1 MFLVRMLLTLGLA
14 VCVAGGA
21 GAQSK
26 TKPKDKDASIDK
38 GKLPGTWVV
47 SDPGAS
53 TGAGDKG
60 TTYEFTKDGKVTVSS
75 GKKKGLSGT
84 YKLDGQTLTWK
95 VGLAGAAVES
105 PPFKV
110 TKLTDKEMTLEDVAG
125 GKITLSKK

>member
-1 MFLVRMLLTLGLA
+1 MYFVRVLLALGLV
-14 VCVAGGA
+14 VCVAVGA

-26 TKPKDKDASIDK
+26 TKPKDKDAAIDK
-38 GKLPGTWVV
+38 GKMPGTWVV
-47 SDPGAS
+47 TEPGPG

-60 TTYEFTKDGKVTVSS
+60 TTYEFTKDGKATVSS

-95 VGLAGAAVES
+95 VGAAGAAVES

-110 TKLTDKEMTLEDVAG
+110 TKLTDKEMTLEDVTG